1 MKERLLAAISSGS
14 GVAQISSVGVGPV
27 KIKKRGF
34 WFVLDCELIVY
45 GTTEP
50 DAAVTIGGKPVQL
63 RPDGTFTLRFAL
75 PDGKIEL
82 DAHAC
87 SADGLEERIIKPV
100 VERNTERAAPVLR
113 KEAEQQNIPSP
124 L

>member
-1 MKERLLAAISSGS
+1 MEKRLLGAISSGS
-14 GVAQISSVGVGPV
+14 GVSQMSSFGASPV

-45 GTTEP
+45 GATEP
-50 DAAVTIGGKPVQL
+50 GATVTLGGKPVQL

-87 SADGLEERIIKPV
+87 SADGLEERIIKSV
-100 VERNTERAAPVLR
+100 VERNTERPAPVLK
-113 KEAEQQNIPSP
+113 KEVEQQNILSP